1 MMKKCLLIVLI
12 KKKSRVFN
20 TNSNTFI
27 ESRYFYSIIF
37 NRKITFA
44 EYKTFDDL
52 YLNDNRI
59 KKSVIKFNNAFS
71 QEIKLFETLECTKK
85 FVNIDNEKDYK
96 FTGKVRD
103 YVKDYYKLN
112 ELDINDLE
120 NLCEID
126 LETITEEKDYHDDIE
141 KFELNEKN
149 KETYL
154 SFLNIYKGNT
164 IDAKEAMK
172 NYSKFANI
180 NDDDLLEEHEYL
192 EKIYDISKKIKKYRN
207 NWGK

>member
-1 MMKKCLLIVLI
+1 
-12 KKKSRVFN
+12 
-20 TNSNTFI
+20 
-27 ESRYFYSIIF
+27 
-37 NRKITFA
+37 
-44 EYKTFDDL
+44 
-52 YLNDNRI
+52 
-59 KKSVIKFNNAFS
+59 
-71 QEIKLFETLECTKK
+71 
-85 FVNIDNEKDYK
+85 
-96 FTGKVRD
+96 
-103 YVKDYYKLN
+103 
-112 ELDINDLE
+112 
-120 NLCEID
+120 LCEID

-192 EKIYDISKKIKKYRN
+192 EKIYDISKKSKNIEIIEENKDLKDKKIFFKKDEKEEK
-207 NWGK
+207 GKEKKEEKRR

>member
-1 MMKKCLLIVLI
+1 LIVLI

-192 EKIYDISKKIKKYRN
+192 EKN
-207 NWGK
+207 L